1 MIEKADSWGIRH
13 SQSSERQLAWLE
25 SAFRIM
31 TSLTLRVAMNYQK
44 LDAALSLKLD
54 RVENREEARFAIFI
68 HIQSISTA
76 EAMTLLKQFGVENP
90 NGTQSLITATL
101 SARAVAEVSEQPW
114 VKYMRLSQV
123 LSPINH
129 RS

>member
-1 MIEKADSWGIRH
+1 
-13 SQSSERQLAWLE
+13 
-25 SAFRIM
+25 
-31 TSLTLRVAMNYQK
+31 MNYQK
-44 LDAALSLKLD
+44 LDAALSLKLGQ
-54 RVENREEARFAIFI
+54 VENREEARFAIFI

-90 NGTQSLITATL
+90 NGTQNLITATL
-101 SARAVAEVSEQPW
+101 SARAVAEVSEQSW